1 MNAGMK
7 MLVSRTVGGAA
18 LILGGLFNQAAA
30 ETITYI
36 HTDALGS
43 PVAETDAAGSVIRR
57 TTYEP
62 YGAVVGGSVA
72 DGPGYAGHVSDAST
86 GLSYM
91 QQRYMDPILGVFLSV
106 DPVSPQSD
114 SVGAFGR
121 YRYANSNP
129 YRYFDPD
136 GRRACG
142 KDTDCQLEQG
152 AYGGSSAGRGTMGTG
167 AVGSR
172 QSTSASPSYGR
183 SPQSTDPAWTR
194 DPGLKRQMERAWQD
208 SNPDAPT
215 VLWGQPG
222 SLKREQGG
230 WIVAPNLVGAP
241 QLIRAQPGTR
251 AQMGQD
257 VLFKPSEFQC
267 GCRVIGFFHTHPNT
281 REEGYR
287 PAANGYDY
295 QFLEE
300 MGVPGMIRSHE
311 GYEFVP
317 IMEGGR

>member
-1 MNAGMK
+1 MNTGLK
-7 MLVSRTVGGAA
+7 SLLVRSAAGAA
-18 LILGGLFNQAAA
+18 LLLAGWFNQAAA
-30 ETITYI
+30 ETVTYI

-43 PVAETDAAGSVIRR
+43 PVAETNEAGNVIRR
-57 TTYEP
+57 TVYEP
-62 YGAVVGGSVA
+62 YGAVVGAPVA
-72 DGPGYAGHVSDAST
+72 DGPGYTGHVSDAST

-91 QQRYMDPILGVFLSV
+91 QQRYMDPGLGVFLSV
-106 DPVSPQSD
+106 DSVSAIRNP
-114 SVGAFGR
+114 VGAFGR

-129 YRYFDPD
+129 YRYLDPD

-142 KDTDCQLEQG
+142 KDTGCQLEQG
-152 AYGGSSAGRGTMGTG
+152 AYGGSSAGQGTMGTG
-167 AVGSR
+167 AAGSR

-251 AQMGQD
+251 DQMGQD

-281 REEGYR
+281 QEERYR
-287 PAANGYDY
+287 PAANWNDY
-295 QFLEE
+295 KFLEA

-317 IMEGGR
+317 IMEGRR